1 MLKLSLCDFSDAF
14 LLVHE
19 EKKQPLEQKEQ
30 EMSWQDEQHSSS
42 SFVSLKNFQ

>member
-1 MLKLSLCDFSDAF
+1 MLKLSLCDCSDAF

-42 SFVSLKNFQ
+42 SFVNLKNFQ